1 MSKTKMCQ
9 IHIFRQYEQ
18 LTFLHKLNKLY
29 KIKLKFNNF
38 VNGKNER
45 EGGKVG
51 VFKQGKKTL
60 T

>member
-29 KIKLKFNNF
+29 KIKLKFINF
-38 VNGKNER
+38 VNGKNEW
-45 EGGKVG
+45 EGAKLVSSNKVR
-51 VFKQGKKTL
+51 
-60 T
+60 